1 MPKKY
6 MDIFK
11 KPITAGEVRQATIV
25 IVRLNKVSSI
35 LLQRHMKIGFGKAA
49 TIIKLLEAAGVVT
62 RQTDMTNR
70 IVLLRNEATAINAA
84 LRQLNKGNK

>member
-1 MPKKY
+1 MTKKY

-49 TIIKLLEAAGVVT
+49 TIIKLLEAAGVVSK
-62 RQTDMTNR
+62 QTDMTNR
-70 IVLLRNEATAINAA
+70 IVILRNEATAINAA